1 MLADLSL
8 RDFTAAVAAKTS
20 TPGGGSVAAY
30 ASTLGAALGAM
41 AARYSEGPGCAE
53 SAAAL
58 DALRGRFL
66 ILVDRDTEAYS
77 KVSTAYG
84 LPKKTDEEKKAR
96 RAAIQAA
103 LVDAANVPLE
113 GMRAVIEALKA
124 LEPLAMSCNKN
135 LASDLASGAL
145 LLRAGLEGCGWNV
158 RINASALADADRRED
173 LDSEDARLRAE
184 CMRLTEAVLAS
195 AHRLVARPVNG

>member
-1 MLADLSL
+1 MLVDMSL
-8 RDFTAAVAAKTS
+8 RDFASAVAAKTS

-41 AARYSEGPGCAE
+41 AARYSEGAASEGA
-53 SAAAL
+53 AAAL
-58 DALRGRFL
+58 DGLRARFL
-66 ILVDRDTEAYS
+66 LLVDRDTDAYS
-77 KVSTAYG
+77 KVSAAYG
-84 LPKKTDEEKKAR
+84 LPKRTDDEKAAR

-103 LVDAANVPLE
+103 LVEAANVPLE
-113 GMRAVIEALKA
+113 GMRAGIDALKA

-135 LASDLASGAL
+135 LASDLASGAH

-158 RINASALADADRRED
+158 RINAAALADAARRED
-173 LDSEDARLRAE
+173 LDSEEARLRAE

-195 AHRLVARPVNG
+195 AHRLVGRA